1 MDRGFSLGPEIV
13 IVMIVMRCG
22 LAASGTAM
30 VGRGVRTVRSGGA
43 TAGAAPS
50 AATGTVVRRVLTGTG
65 LTHTPAAQQ
74 GHLGEDLQRQ
84 RNLF

>member
-13 IVMIVMRCG
+13 IVMIVMRC
-22 LAASGTAM
+22 ASAAM
-30 VGRGVRTVRSGGA
+30 VGRGMRTVRSGGA

-74 GHLGEDLQRQ
+74 GHLGEDLKRQ
-84 RNLF
+84 SYLS